1 MLLRH
6 FLSNPQAIGNVLN
19 ICEKSTSGQQSSLA
33 NFWRGEML
41 KEEIFWSCT
50 LIKPEI
56 FFYTK
61 VNVWGNFYD
70 HKYLLILGKKIHR
83 FRHNEFQQKQT
94 IKLALIEILGT
105 LRL

>member
-56 FFYTK
+56 HFYTK
-61 VNVWGNFYD
+61 VSPCERTFLQGPVD
-70 HKYLLILGKKIHR
+70 VLVR
-83 FRHNEFQQKQT
+83 
-94 IKLALIEILGT
+94 
-105 LRL
+105 